1 MYVNSVVH
9 RYILGTRV
17 DVLNY
22 DGAAQIIT
30 GWARARQSKY
40 VCAANVQMV
49 MEAYKDDYFS
59 RVVNSADLVSADGMP
74 LVWLLRKMGIAD
86 ATRVYGPDLMHHVC
100 AAAQLQE
107 IPVGFFGGHGGYLEP
122 LIHNMRARYPTLKIN
137 YAYSPPFSDLDPAP
151 DEQIIN
157 SINASGVR
165 ILFVSLGCPKQ
176 ERWML
181 RHKGRIQAVM
191 LGVGAA
197 FDFVSGRVRQA
208 PHWMQNNGMEWLFRL
223 SQDPKRLFARYI
235 RGNPHFVLL
244 VLLHRLGMTSAR
256 RTSRAPRLSSRH

>member
-1 MYVNSVVH
+1 MYVNSAMH

-22 DGAAQIIT
+22 DGAAEIIT
-30 GWARARQSKY
+30 RWAQARQSKY
-40 VCAANVQMV
+40 VCAANVHMV
-49 MEAYKDDYFS
+49 MEAYHDDHFS

-74 LVWLLRKMGIAD
+74 LVWLLRKMGVED
-86 ATRVYGPDLMHHVC
+86 ATRVYGPDLMLHVC

-107 IPVGFFGGHGGYLEP
+107 IPVGFFGGHGDYLER
-122 LIHNMRARYPTLKIN
+122 LVHNMRARYPALRIN
-137 YAYSPPFSDLDPAP
+137 YAYSPPISDLDPAP
-151 DEQIIN
+151 DEQII
-157 SINASGVR
+157 SDINASGVR

-181 RHKGRIQAVM
+181 RHKGRVQAVM

-208 PHWMQNNGMEWLFRL
+208 PRWMQQNGLEWLYRL
-223 SQDPKRLFARYI
+223 SREPKRLLARYI
-235 RGNPHFVLL
+235 RGNPRFVLL
-244 VLLHRLGMTSAR
+244 VLLHRLGIATAR